1 MSRAPLSVERIHY
14 LEDDYSVTVDG
25 DKSHAGSKN
34 WTVPEFFALL
44 SAPPCR
50 YESLVT
56 YYGVYSSGHRG
67 KCKREN
73 REERVEEIVVEAV
86 PVSSAARQPSNWAK

>member
-14 LEDDYSVTVDG
+14 LADDYSVTVDG
-25 DKSHAGSKN
+25 GKSHAGSKN

-44 SAPPCR
+44 TAPLCR

-56 YYGVYSSGHRG
+56 YYGVYSSSHRG
-67 KCKREN
+67 KCKLEN
-73 REERVEEIVVEAV
+73 REERVEKIVVEAV
-86 PVSSAARQPSNWAK
+86 PVSSAARHPSN